1 MKGGS
6 PFGSYSAAL
15 ARGSFMK
22 SGKRN
27 PLLHLVRAR
36 PRLFIATLAAVAFGL
51 LLPTQVSSHVVTRW
65 LLAWNVG
72 AGLYVVL
79 AAVMMMRS
87 ANHHMRHRAQ
97 LQDDGQL
104 VILVLVVV
112 ATIASLA
119 AIAGELV
126 VVKDMHGLIKSAHIA
141 LTGVTVLT
149 SWAFIQVMFALH
161 YAHDYYAAACH
172 GKPAGLEFPKD
183 DCPNYGDFF
192 YFAAVIGT
200 SGQTAD
206 VSFVSKP
213 MRRIGALH
221 CILAY
226 LFNTTVLALLI
237 NIGASMF

>member
-1 MKGGS
+1 MAVGPRLREGGS
-6 PFGSYSAAL
+6 PFGSYSAAF
-15 ARGSFMK
+15 ARGNFMK

-36 PRLFIATLAAVAFGL
+36 PRLFIATLVAVAFGL

-149 SWAFIQVMFALH
+149 SWAFIQVMFARFCRNS
-161 YAHDYYAAACH
+161 AMKPSIGARPMPIR
-172 GKPAGLEFPKD
+172 KPASRTGSPQTRLGL
-183 DCPNYGDFF
+183 
-192 YFAAVIGT
+192 
-200 SGQTAD
+200 
-206 VSFVSKP
+206 
-213 MRRIGALH
+213 
-221 CILAY
+221 
-226 LFNTTVLALLI
+226 
-237 NIGASMF
+237 

>member
-1 MKGGS
+1 M
-6 PFGSYSAAL
+6 
-15 ARGSFMK
+15 RGQRNSFL
-22 SGKRN
+22 R
-27 PLLHLVRAR
+27 LLRAR
-36 PRLFIATLAAVAFGL
+36 PRLFVASAVAIAFGI
-51 LLPTQVSSHVVTRW
+51 LLPTEVSNHPLTRW

-79 AAVMMMRS
+79 AAAMMLRS
-87 ANHHMRHRAQ
+87 SQNHMRQRAQ

-119 AIAGELV
+119 SIGGELIM
-126 VVKDMHGLIKSAHIA
+126 VKDMHGFTKSAHIA
-141 LTGVTVLT
+141 LAGGTVLT
-149 SWAFIQVMFALH
+149 SWAFIQVMFTLH

-172 GKPAGLEFPKD
+172 GKPAGLKFPKD
-183 DCPNYGDFF
+183 DCPDYGDFF

-226 LFNTTVLALLI
+226 FFNTTVLALLI